1 MQGHHRKDLQ
11 PDDVGREKCR
21 RHSKNKPMLNALITA
36 LIVINER
43 VYNEKAYVD
52 LEVKEL
58 LSFHKVLGTAPR
70 NNENNNNDTSN
81 SSGLDSLPVE
91 NF

>member
-36 LIVINER
+36 LIVIIGLIF
-43 VYNEKAYVD
+43 VAWAIYSPMSIV
-52 LEVKEL
+52 LIL
-58 LSFHKVLGTAPR
+58 GVLGGIGFVRFTYLTVKYYRAR
-70 NNENNNNDTSN
+70 
-81 SSGLDSLPVE
+81 
-91 NF
+91 